1 MALCIYCFLSTIS
14 FIFEEKLMNRQ
25 FLRMSLLLRV
35 LLEHNGKL
43 KIEEIK
49 EKVLQKFQAYSEVPS
64 LMIDKYPTKTFSNDI
79 KALKDA
85 WKIEINIDN
94 HYRYFINIDFNG
106 VFQNDLINSAI
117 FLSSLNSDMM
127 LPGYVIP
134 ETRKNTGLEHFYI
147 ISDSIQNERKV
158 KIAYFDYITEQEKS
172 KEICPYKIKQK
183 DFKWYVLA
191 TDDSDVRFKSYA
203 LERIREIEVLGKF
216 KSKVQGIDFET
227 RYQDSIGMFT
237 DGKAEEI
244 IVEYDHRDGHY
255 LKANPIHHSQTVVS
269 ETIDRIQFRFFVK
282 SNNDFLM
289 ELLKRSWSLKVLQ
302 PESLRDRMMEFWN
315 EALER
320 NE

>member
-1 MALCIYCFLSTIS
+1 
-14 FIFEEKLMNRQ
+14 MNRQ

-49 EKVLQKFQAYSEVPS
+49 EKVLRKFQAYSEVPS
-64 LMIDKYPTKTFSNDI
+64 LIIDKYPTKTFSNDI
-79 KALKDA
+79 KSLKDA

-94 HYRYFINIDFNG
+94 HYYYSINPNFDGI
-106 VFQNDLINSAI
+106 FQNDPINSAI

-134 ETRKNTGLEHFYI
+134 ETRKNTGLEHFHI
-147 ISDSIQNERKV
+147 ISEAIQNEN
-158 KIAYFDYITEQEKS
+158 KIKISYFDYITEHEKL

-203 LERIREIEVLGKF
+203 LERIKKIEVLGKF

-227 RYQDSIGMFT
+227 PYQDSIGMFT
-237 DGKAEEI
+237 DGEPEEI

-255 LKANPIHHSQTVVS
+255 LKANPIHHSQTVFS
-269 ETIDRIQFRFFVK
+269 ESSDRIQFKFFVK
-282 SNNDFLM
+282 ANNDFLM

-302 PESLRDRMMEFWN
+302 PESLRERMMEFWR
-315 EALER
+315 EAMER
-320 NE
+320 NR